1 MYDVIVVGTRAA
13 GASTAML
20 LARRGLKVLAVDR
33 ARFPSD
39 TLSTHQVQVPGAACL
54 RRWGLLDKVR
64 ALTPPTEQV
73 KLDAGGVILEGC
85 FPPYDGESALYSP
98 RRTSLDALLV
108 DAARGAGADIRE
120 GFRVT
125 ELAWA
130 DGRVVG
136 IRGRSGA
143 GATVTDKAHVVVG
156 ADGKHS
162 VVGNAV
168 GAPYYR
174 RHAAM
179 TVACYSYWSGIPLT
193 AGELYQRP
201 GCAAAVFPT
210 NDDLTMAYI
219 ATPVAKF
226 AEWRKAIEAHY
237 LRTLNRCGDLGER
250 VFVGQRVERIRTTP
264 DLPNH
269 VRVPCGPGWALV
281 GDAGLVMD
289 PVSAQGIGN
298 AFVQAEWLA
307 AALTTG
313 LGGGAPLAG
322 CLTDYQRRRDA
333 AMLPMYDF
341 TLRLAS
347 LTPDPA
353 MQFLL
358 DSLVGRQTE
367 IDRMLGVFAG
377 IIPIPT
383 YFSTRNFVK
392 LLGIRG
398 AARAVIASR
407 TRPRPGSAGNDS
419 SDATYEVSQRDGMA
433 RISS

>member
-1 MYDVIVVGTRAA
+1 MYDVIVVGARSA

-20 LARRGLKVLAVDR
+20 LARRGMNVLAVDR

-39 TLSTHQVQVPGAACL
+39 TLSTHQVQVPGVARL
-54 RRWGLLDKVR
+54 RRWGLLDEVR
-64 ALTPPTEQV
+64 ALAPPTRHV
-73 KLDAGGVILEGC
+73 KLDTGGVILEGC

-98 RRTSLDALLV
+98 RRTTLDALLV
-108 DAARGAGADIRE
+108 DAARGAGAEVRE
-120 GFRVT
+120 NFRVA

-136 IRGRSGA
+136 IRGRSGT
-143 GATVTDKAHVVVG
+143 GVTVTDKAHLVVG

-162 VVGNAV
+162 MVGDAV
-168 GAPYYR
+168 GALYYR
-174 RHAAM
+174 RHAVM
-179 TVACYSYWSGIPLT
+179 TVASYSYWSGVPLT

-201 GCAAAVFPT
+201 GCAVAVFPT
-210 NDDLTMAYI
+210 NDNLTMAYI
-219 ATPVAKF
+219 ATPIAEF
-226 AEWRKAIEAHY
+226 TEWRNDIEAHY
-237 LRTLNRCGDLGER
+237 LGTLDRCGDLGER
-250 VFVGQRVERIRTTP
+250 IRCGQRVERIRTTP

-269 VRVPCGPGWALV
+269 VRASYGLGWALV

-298 AFVQAEWLA
+298 AFLQAEWLA

-313 LGGGAPLAG
+313 LGGATPLAA
-322 CLTDYQRRRDA
+322 CLADYKRRRDA
-333 AMLPMYDF
+333 AMLRMYDF

-347 LTPDPA
+347 LKPDPR
-353 MQFLL
+353 MQLLL

-367 IDRMLGVFAG
+367 IDRLLGVFAG

-383 YFSTRNFVK
+383 YFSTRNFVR
-392 LLGIRG
+392 LLGVRR
-398 AARAVIASR
+398 AARAVLAAR
-407 TRPRPGSAGNDS
+407 TRPRPGSAGNGVVH
-419 SDATYEVSQRDGMA
+419 ATDELRQRDGIV